1 MRPDLQLAIDSRD
14 TDLFG
19 AAAEPKPGVPLHPD
33 SIERGLQE
41 AWARRELAER
51 LRADAMA
58 ELDAWVRAALDAG
71 WEVTRIAE
79 LGGISRQTIYARRE

>member
-1 MRPDLQLAIDSRD
+1 MRADLQQAIDSRD

-19 AAAEPKPGVPLHPD
+19 VAVEPELGVPLHPE

-71 WEVTRIAE
+71 WDVTRVAA
-79 LGGISRQTIYARRE
+79 LGGISRQTIYARQG